1 MTIRAARGGTAV
13 RWTYGV
19 FLTLCVVLAVFAHH
33 GTPAM
38 DSAAMSGPMNA
49 AHAMPPGTAPSLPGA
64 TAHSADDCTCTGAMP
79 GMQHCSAAGV
89 DSVQLAAPDRTA
101 FDPLAK
107 LRQAAA
113 GRVPGA
119 AATGRA
125 PPDLSV
131 LSQLRI

>member
-19 FLTLCVVLAVFAHH
+19 FLTLCVVLAVFVHH

-38 DSAAMSGPMNA
+38 DPAAMPGP
-49 AHAMPPGTAPSLPGA
+49 AHAEQAMPVGTAPSVPGTA
-64 TAHSADDCTCTGAMP
+64 AHSADDCTCTGAMP

-89 DSVQLAAPDRTA
+89 DSVQLAAPDRAA
-101 FDPLAK
+101 FDLPAK